1 MKEIRE
7 PSEQDA
13 RNYAAKHPDIC
24 FGLTKEQIISLMNSQ
39 YLSLEDIDDIKQIHN
54 ALHQYE
60 FVVAG
65 SAVLAAQ
72 GLLNRK
78 VSDIDIVITDTG
90 ALDVLEKVLPP
101 VKSGDMS
108 SNEFQMYTEQVTVSK
123 FKLLSGR
130 TLDVFLLKE
139 LPKFN
144 TLILPNTSSTSIKF
158 ETVKSVLQSKQEY
171 MRTGRL
177 SDEKRRKQDND
188 LNYINKL
195 TFA

>member
-1 MKEIRE
+1 
-7 PSEQDA
+7 
-13 RNYAAKHPDIC
+13 
-24 FGLTKEQIISLMNSQ
+24 MNSQ